1 MQFAA
6 ASYCPRRTAAGFWG
20 LAGAT
25 NKHVNSA
32 LNAPMDGT
40 SAATTAAWYGQLVKP
55 FFAPPASV
63 FGPVWTVLYL
73 IIVVSFGYVL
83 WQYLKRRLPFG
94 VLLPFILNLVF
105 NAAYT
110 PIQFGLRNNL
120 LASVDILL
128 VLGTLV
134 WALAG
139 IRRRVPWVA
148 LVNIPYLLW
157 VAFATVLQLSITWL
171 NRV

>member
-1 MQFAA
+1 
-6 ASYCPRRTAAGFWG
+6 
-20 LAGAT
+20 
-25 NKHVNSA
+25 
-32 LNAPMDGT
+32 MDST
-40 SAATTAAWYGQLVKP
+40 SSAAWYAQLIKP

-73 IIVVSFGYVL
+73 IIAVSFGYVL
-83 WQYLKRRLPFG
+83 LQALKRRHPFS
-94 VLLPFILNLVF
+94 VLLPFLLNLVF
-105 NAAYT
+105 NLAYT
-110 PIQFGLRNNL
+110 PIQFGLKNNA

-134 WALAG
+134 WALLAVWP
-139 IRRRVPWVA
+139 RARWVA

-171 NRV
+171 NR